1 MVSIFNKLLRINKL
15 NKDKQTMYKI
25 YNKINN
31 RLFKLEK
38 VMNDVGYLFI
48 IFIFNGLFILLSIII
63 LYSDYGLY
71 IIPIMGLYFLYC
83 ISPK

>member
-1 MVSIFNKLLRINKL
+1 
-15 NKDKQTMYKI
+15 MYKI

-48 IFIFNGLFILLSIII
+48 TFIFNGLFISLSIVI

-71 IIPIMGLYFLYC
+71 IIPIMGFYFLYC
-83 ISPK
+83 ILPKI

>member
-1 MVSIFNKLLRINKL
+1 
-15 NKDKQTMYKI
+15 MYKI

-31 RLFKLEK
+31 RLFQLEK
-38 VMNDVGYLFI
+38 TMNDVGYLFI
-48 IFIFNGLFILLSIII
+48 TFIFNGLFILLSIVI

-71 IIPIMGLYFLYC
+71 IIPIMGFYFLYC